1 MKKLLS
7 LLLSLVLMSGLIFSD
22 SGYAA
27 NANAASKF
35 ANLGQTYITLDGTRY
50 QTKAYK
56 DANEDIFISVSAIET
71 LLGVNARS
79 RFRVSGKP
87 YGNLTKACSDAGME
101 SFEYDDVLNYVY
113 IWSEVLEN
121 EFGADADLPRIDYY
135 ALGTPSDNRIN
146 FKHFFSIL
154 DKAVKNAAPERL
166 TEWRRLSEFKTLRYS
181 RKNVCR
187 MDAAMLVE
195 RLAAFLG
202 NEYCDFNYDFQII
215 EKQGC
220 NMWNEVDAAQNKCIV
235 ENHSPYN
242 LGGFENSE
250 WIYDM
255 NWDWRNLS
263 AYYVIGRASLFSGN
277 ILFDFDKENKSMHF
291 DEYITTKETMLAAAR
306 LLDSVDSASSTFVKD
321 STDPSVR
328 SYNESIIT
336 PEILEFASDLPDV
349 SDDNIPEWKGVIW
362 SEAVENGTVNADL
375 FSELVTMWSQ
385 WGFNSVR
392 YNVPY
397 TLLFSLDGSKVNEA
411 ELYRLDQII
420 AAALKNN
427 IHIELVLSS
436 LPGQNRDLSDDQ
448 FIENGQY
455 DLFTNPEK
463 QEQAKLVWETLSD
476 RYAEIPNSALTF
488 YMLLEITSVD
498 ATVYHEEIVDVYTDL
513 IDSIR
518 KYNPDRFVVFED
530 STIGVG
536 DTFYTDNVARVVYD
550 SYDNVQVSYNYVN
563 TFVYYHMTIEEGE
576 QIDNCPRS
584 MFEAEYPQKYYTVES
599 RFMPDDPLIMTGE
612 LPAGTKI
619 DMGIHQIYTEEADFI
634 ITADGN
640 TVYSEHI
647 VQDEYCTEFE
657 VSARLSGSLPY
668 RSSEKTI
675 SFTLEEDTD
684 QIEFII
690 DGAEWDSIDW
700 CGMIVTLPEEYAVE
714 RIYRPSVY
722 EFYLEHGRYPEGDES
737 DQLLPHPRMTS
748 EIIIAPY
755 EAEGY
760 ETSNHIIINPD
771 VTYATDVVRDEAS
784 INAIDNWIKVAQNRD
799 IGEISMRYECASF
812 SGNYYS
818 CVRFY
823 DDLLKSSKLNDLGWY
838 TNDFSGNN
846 YVYVPDG
853 QSYALE
859 GIWPDSKNVKYGDG
873 WLRIDMMNSYIKYL
887 DVTRIK

>member
-7 LLLSLVLMSGLIFSD
+7 VLLSLVLVCSLMVSD
-22 SGYAA
+22 VGIAVEAS
-27 NANAASKF
+27 AASKYTS
-35 ANLGQTYITLDGTRY
+35 LGQTYITLDGERY
-50 QTKAYK
+50 QTKAYMGPK
-56 DANEDIFISVSAIET
+56 EDIFVSVSAIDT
-71 LLGVNARS
+71 LLGIEAKT
-79 RFRVSGKP
+79 RFRVNGKP

-101 SFEYDDVLNYVY
+101 SFEYDEVLNYVY

-121 EFGADADLPRIDYY
+121 EFGAYADLPRIAYY
-135 ALGTPSDNRIN
+135 GLGTPSNSQVN
-146 FKHFFSIL
+146 FRHFFSIL
-154 DKAVKNAAPERL
+154 DKAVKKAAPERL
-166 TEWRRLSEFKTLRYS
+166 AEWRRLPEFRSLRS
-181 RKNVCR
+181 SKKGVCR
-187 MDAAMLVE
+187 LDAAMIIE
-195 RLAAFLG
+195 RMAVFLG

-220 NMWNEVDAAQNKCIV
+220 NMWNEIEAAQNKCIV

-242 LGGFENSE
+242 LGGFATSE

-263 AYYVIGRASLFSGN
+263 AYYVIGRVSLFSGN
-277 ILFDFDKENKSMHF
+277 TLLDFDKENKSMHF
-291 DEYITTKETMLAAAR
+291 DKYITYKETMLAAAR
-306 LLDSVDSASSTFVKD
+306 LLDSVKAVKSSFMRD

-328 SYNESIIT
+328 SYNESIIA

-349 SDDNIPEWKGVIW
+349 SDDNIPEWQGLTW
-362 SEAVENGTVNADL
+362 QADFENGVLNVDN
-375 FSELVTMWSQ
+375 FSKLTKMWSQ
-385 WGFNSVR
+385 WGFNAVR
-392 YNVPY
+392 YNIHY
-397 TLLFSLDGSKVNEA
+397 THLFSPDGSQVNEA
-411 ELYRLDQII
+411 ELNRLDQII
-420 AAALKNN
+420 AAAMKNK
-427 IHIELVLSS
+427 IHIELILGS
-436 LPGQNRDLSDDQ
+436 LPGQNRDLSDNE
-448 FIENGQY
+448 FVENGDY
-455 DLFTNPEK
+455 DLFTNSEK

-488 YMLLEITSVD
+488 YMLQEITSVD
-498 ATVYHEEIVDVYTDL
+498 PTVYHEEIVDVYTDL

-518 KYNPDRFVVFED
+518 KYNPDRFIVFED
-530 STIGVG
+530 ATIGV
-536 DTFYTDNVARVVYD
+536 DNTFFTDNIAKVICD
-550 SYDNVQVSYNYVN
+550 SRDNVQVSYAYVN
-563 TFVYYHMTIEEGE
+563 TFTYYHMTIEEGE

-584 MFEAEYPQKYYTVES
+584 MFESEYPQKYYTVEG
-599 RFMPDDPLIMTGE
+599 RFMPGDSLIMTGE

-619 DMGIHQIYTEEADFI
+619 DMGIYQIYTEEADFI

-647 VQDEYCTEFE
+647 VQDDYCTEFE
-657 VSARLSGSLPY
+657 VSARLSGALPY

-760 ETSNHIIINPD
+760 ESSNHIIINSD
-771 VTYATDVVRDEAS
+771 VTYATDVVRDESS
-784 INAIDNWIKVAQNRD
+784 INSFVGWAADATNRGLGSIVAG
-799 IGEISMRYECASF
+799 IGGGSF

-818 CVRFY
+818 CVRYNDDSLKGCKMY
-823 DDLLKSSKLNDLGWY
+823 DIGWF
-838 TNDFSGNN
+838 THDFNSNN
-846 YVYVPDG
+846 YTYVPDG
-853 QSYALE
+853 QYFALE
-859 GIWPDSKNVKYGDG
+859 GVWPDSKNVKYGDG
-873 WLRIDMMNSYIKYL
+873 WLRIDMMNSYIKAL
-887 DVTRIK
+887 DVTRI